1 MERER
6 EKEGGGREKDEREK
20 KRSKTGDTMWGGR
33 DRKGGREEERER
45 EMTCIGSEKRV
56 QNDHISVTGKLLSR
70 RGSV

>member
-1 MERER
+1 
-6 EKEGGGREKDEREK
+6 
-20 KRSKTGDTMWGGR
+20 MWGGR